1 MSRLRLT
8 FVAGRLDAF
17 LSDAV
22 KSDKTFLEF
31 LDGLLDE
38 LASKQRKR
46 VTMEM
51 RSPTSPR

>member
-1 MSRLRLT
+1 LSRLRLT